1 MQTID
6 LNGQPLS
13 LGMFIRAYGEAL
25 KLAPGRFLTLRV
37 FPRTWELITLQA
49 EEITHVV
56 HQQEISGPLGRR
68 LLKVACVPA
77 PNAIGEGITVERDEQ
92 THPTELVFEIHG
104 SAELYVK
111 NFAVPFEIE
120 KPELTECQSKLLQ

>member
-6 LNGQPLS
+6 LNGLPLS

-37 FPRTWELITLQA
+37 FPRTWETITRLA

-56 HQQEISGPLGRR
+56 HQQEIAGPLGRR

-77 PNAIGEGITVERDEQ
+77 PNSIGEGITVERDEKAD
-92 THPTELVFEIHG
+92 PGKLEFEIHG
-104 SAELYVK
+104 STELIVQ
-111 NFAVPFEIE
+111 NFAVPFAINQES
-120 KPELTECQSKLLQ
+120 ECQSKLLQ